1 MTISI
6 TERELKKLVNTALVG
21 VLNDLG
27 LKKKEKRL
35 NSPSA
40 RHLIIK

>member
-1 MTISI
+1 MTQ
-6 TERELKKLVNTALVG
+6 RELKKLVNTAVIG
-21 VLNDLG
+21 ILNDLG
-27 LKKKEKRL
+27 LNKKEKRL

>member
-1 MTISI
+1 MT
-6 TERELKKLVNTALVG
+6 EKQLKKLVNTAVIG

-27 LKKKEKRL
+27 LSGKGNGL

-40 RHLIIK
+40 RHLNSLF